1 MGDVDKESQFKK
13 EFHKLVWNMYID
25 PQIFEQRWHDLID
38 RYNLG
43 ENKWLTDMFAIRERW
58 APGYFSTIPMCG
70 LMKTTS
76 RSESSNAFFKCYSN
90 PGNSLVH
97 FMLCFESAMEKQRY
111 TQRVL
116 DNTSEEKTPVMKTHL
131 PIESHARD
139 VYTHSV
145 FKEVQHEIYKSLYGC
160 SQIGSRIEGD
170 VEFCSLQQRDKSYNT
185 VVHVTVCTL
194 FIRVYKT
201 LLLYKYSKHLIFQ

>member
-1 MGDVDKESQFKK
+1 MGDVDKDSQFRK
-13 EFHKLVWNMYID
+13 EFHKLVWNMYIG
-25 PQIFEQRWHDLID
+25 PEIFEQRWHALID
-38 RYNLG
+38 RYNLA

-76 RSESSNAFFKCYSN
+76 RSESSNSFFKCYSN

-116 DNTSEEKTPVMKTHL
+116 DNTSEEKTPILKTQL
-131 PIESHARD
+131 PIESNARD

-145 FKEVQHEIYKSLYGC
+145 FKEVQHEIEKSLYGC
-160 SQIGSRIEGD
+160 SQIGSRVEGD
-170 VEFCSLQQRDKSYNT
+170 VDHCSIQHRDKRNNT
-185 VVHVTVCTL
+185 VVHVTVSIYFRLHPFFSIC
-194 FIRVYKT
+194 
-201 LLLYKYSKHLIFQ
+201 